1 MAADASSGNA
11 EGPAPSFGLHDAERI
26 FRRLAPAL
34 QVHGE
39 WIQRVHTAL
48 VCRSIE
54 TCREL
59 SSEGDPAGSLG
70 RWFAEEQ
77 NEFIRRRPEYE
88 AATHQYREIH
98 ALADG
103 LCRRI
108 EQARPIARSEYEAF
122 AAAIMRLDANLEA
135 LLNELWD
142 LLRYTDPLTG
152 IATRYAMFP
161 RLREEHQRV
170 RRTGMASSVCM
181 VDLDHFKAV
190 NDTWGHQA
198 GDTVLEAVSA
208 YLVSN
213 LRRYDQVCRYGG
225 EEFVLLLPNT
235 GPAQAAPIVDRL
247 RRGLAALEVPFGD
260 QILRITASFG
270 IAPLIPEQPI
280 GASIEHADLAM
291 YAAKRSGRDRVRIWS
306 SDDAETLST
315 TDRPFSHT

>member
-1 MAADASSGNA
+1 M
-11 EGPAPSFGLHDAERI
+11 
-26 FRRLAPAL
+26 
-34 QVHGE
+34 
-39 WIQRVHTAL
+39 HTAL
-48 VCRSIE
+48 VCRSGE
-54 TCREL
+54 ACREL
-59 SSEGDPAGSLG
+59 SCEGDAAGSLG

-77 NEFIRRRPEYE
+77 NEFIRRRSEYK
-88 AATHQYREIH
+88 AATDQYREVH

-103 LCRRI
+103 LCCRI
-108 EQARPIARSEYEAF
+108 EQAQPIPRSAYEAF

-152 IATRYAMFP
+152 IATRYAMLP

-198 GDTVLEAVSA
+198 GDAVLEAVSA

-225 EEFVLLLPNT
+225 EEFVLMLPNT

-260 QILRITASFG
+260 QILHITASFG
-270 IAPLIPEQPI
+270 IAPLAPDQPI
-280 GASIEHADLAM
+280 GTAIEHADLAM

-306 SDDAETLST
+306 SDDAEALNAALHPSST
-315 TDRPFSHT
+315 AP